1 MCILEPVVCFDSCPL
16 SLASKEESLS
26 NMLDATDVGLTIA
39 AQKAFAATCQVGTLI
54 KVTWV
59 SPDAPG
65 IVCEW
70 SNGKVTEKP
79 TADSCVVIY
88 PGQGEGTYD
97 FPVPPADGK
106 VRAAIIMVV
115 AVRASMRL
123 TAQMTSQAV
132 NILDMAQW
140 QAFLRDRMSASILI
154 DKFKAEHGILQEPDV
169 TSKTGRAF
177 ARRTHYFEK
186 KFLLEVLYQW
196 MMSYLGPN
204 PAYNQLPQREVAHML
219 LCRLDA
225 FKVEAEGGSVSK
237 YMESMRRHHDPKDM
251 QAHRKAA
258 MSKKDKGEGSDPET

>member
-1 MCILEPVVCFDSCPL
+1 M
-16 SLASKEESLS
+16 
-26 NMLDATDVGLTIA
+26 
-39 AQKAFAATCQVGTLI
+39 I

-70 SNGKVTEKP
+70 PNGKVLEKP
-79 TADSCVVIY
+79 TADSCVVVY
-88 PGQGEGTYD
+88 PGQGDSTYD
-97 FPVPPADGK
+97 FPVPLEDGK
-106 VRAAIIMVV
+106 VLAAVAMVV
-115 AVRASMRL
+115 AVRANMRA
-123 TAQMTSQAV
+123 TAQLTSQAI

-140 QAFLRDRMSASILI
+140 APFLRDRMSASLLI

-169 TSKTGRAF
+169 TSKTGRAY
-177 ARRTHYFEK
+177 ARRTHFFEK

-196 MMSYLGPN
+196 MLGYLGPN
-204 PAYNQLPQREVAHML
+204 ASYNLLPQREVAHML

-237 YMESMRRHHDPKDM
+237 YMESMRRIQDPKDI

-258 MSKKDKGEGSDPET
+258 MSKKDKAEGSDPET